1 MEVSS
6 AAVLDLDGMIMGVLV
21 IEARTEDKG
30 YAKNMLVGSPMI
42 IG

>member
-6 AAVLDLDGMIMGVLV
+6 AAVLDFDGMLMGVLV
-21 IEARTEDKG
+21 IEAPTEDKG
-30 YAKNMLVGSPMI
+30 YAKNMLAGSPMI